1 MRILTVSGFYET
13 HGGGIEIVAAATAR
27 ALARRGHEC
36 RWTAAGFDAGPT
48 DGVIQPV
55 PLAASDPL
63 ERWAGLPMP
72 LPTRASCRQLEQEV
86 AAADGVIV
94 HDALYVSSLLAARYA
109 AKHRK
114 PWILIQHIGSIP
126 FTNPLLRLAIGAAN
140 RLVTRSLLAS
150 APQAVFISD
159 AVRAHFAGTK
169 WKCPPALLFNGV
181 DHETFNM
188 ATAEKRAALRKEL
201 GLADD
206 RRQIL
211 FVGRF
216 VEKKGLAAVRS
227 MAGAHPDWDFH
238 LVGSGPIDPAAW
250 QLSNVR
256 LLGRRDRN
264 ELAQLYQAADALLL
278 PSVGE
283 GFPLVVQE
291 AMACGLPVFCGTD
304 SAEADPAA
312 HRSLHAVEVDPRDA
326 ATTARRFAAGIAA
339 VQPAPDPSLAA
350 HARLAYDWDAN
361 ARWLETTLRSL
372 QSARAERPPAY
383 LRLARSLFGSSQEP
397 SALQP

>member
-1 MRILTVSGFYET
+1 MRILTVSAFYET

-27 ALARRGHEC
+27 ALARLGHEC
-36 RWTAAGFDAGPT
+36 RWAAAGFDAAPADTGL
-48 DGVIQPV
+48 QPV

-63 ERWAGLPMP
+63 ERWTGLPMP
-72 LPTRASCRQLEQEV
+72 LPTRAACRQLEQEI

-109 AKHRK
+109 TKHRK
-114 PWILIQHIGSIP
+114 PWILIQHIGAIP
-126 FTNPLLRLAIGAAN
+126 FTNPLLRLAISAAN
-140 RLVTRSLLAS
+140 RLVTRALFAS

-159 AVRAHFAGTK
+159 AVRAQFAGTK
-169 WKCPPALLFNGV
+169 WKRPPALLFNGV

-188 ATAEKRAALRKEL
+188 TAPEKRTDLRKRL

-206 RRQIL
+206 RRQLL

-216 VEKKGLAAVRS
+216 VEKKGLAVIRS
-227 MAGAHPDWDFH
+227 MAGTNPEWDFH
-238 LVGSGPIDPAAW
+238 LVGSGSIDPAAW
-250 QLSNVR
+250 QLPNVR
-256 LLGRRDRN
+256 LLGRKNRN

-283 GFPLVVQE
+283 GFPLVIQE
-291 AMACGLPVFCGTD
+291 AMACGLPVFCGPD

-326 ATTARRFAAGIAA
+326 TATARRFAAA
-339 VQPAPDPSLAA
+339 VEGVPLVPDTSLAA

-361 ARWLETTLRSL
+361 ARWLETTLGAL
-372 QSARAERPPAY
+372 QSASTEQPTTY
-383 LRLARSLFGSSQEP
+383 LRFARSPFGSSQEP
-397 SALQP
+397 SAQQP